1 MKKILSIF
9 ILATIICFSSCDRI
23 KSPIIKKNTVTGSS
37 FVTKNNFAV
46 YNYKKALLEDY
57 TGMRCPNCPE
67 GTIIAENLLATYG
80 NSLVVVAV
88 HAGGLSNPFG
98 NYTADYRTEAGD
110 KWNGSTGYG
119 IVSYPTGL
127 INRKAYSPND
137 VKLDRTAWT
146 SVMTTAMADPFI
158 VKLKVTTNY
167 DTIVGALNT
176 DVTAIFNTAYAQ
188 NLNISVLVT
197 EDGIVG
203 KQDDKGVEIEEYEFE
218 HMMRGALNSP
228 WGEALTTSAKAAND
242 SVKYSLPNFNLK
254 GMAYVIDKPD
264 PTPDV
269 VKPIVVND
277 KKISV
282 IVFVYNA
289 TTREILQ
296 VEKVKIR

>member
-1 MKKILSIF
+1 MKKIISIF
-9 ILATIICFSSCDRI
+9 TILLTIGFISCDRI
-23 KSPIIKKNTVTGSS
+23 KTPIIKKNTVVGSS
-37 FVTKNNFAV
+37 FVTKNNFDR
-46 YNYKKALLEDY
+46 YNYKKTLLEDY
-57 TGMRCPNCPE
+57 TGMRCPNCPD
-67 GTIIAENLLATYG
+67 GTTIAEGLSTVYG

-88 HAGGLSNPFG
+88 HAGGLSSPIG
-98 NYTADYRTEAGD
+98 NYTADYRTDAGD

-127 INRKAYSPND
+127 INRKTYSPND

-146 SVMTTAMADPFI
+146 SVMTTAKNDPFI

-167 DTIVGALNT
+167 DTLVGALNT
-176 DVTAIFNTAYAQ
+176 DVTAFFNTSYAQ
-188 NLNISVLVT
+188 GLNISVIVT

-203 KQDDKGVEIEEYEFE
+203 KQDDQGVEIDEYEFE

-228 WGEALTTSAKAAND
+228 WGEPLTTSAKAAND
-242 SVKYSLPNFNLK
+242 SVKYSVSNFNLK
-254 GMAYVIDKPD
+254 GMTYTIDKPD
-264 PTPDV
+264 PIPDV

-282 IVFVYNA
+282 VVFVYDA